1 MSKQRRSPDNATPA
15 SELLVVEIRRRGKLV
30 VGDPAFVPGVPIV
43 IDRRGLGDAGVGDLA
58 VVRTRR
64 GRAQIE
70 RVLGPADRIE
80 AVLEAHL
87 EQAGETG
94 ATEPYDTPAPS
105 MEDRVDL
112 RGLTTVT
119 IDPETAKDF
128 DDAISVERD
137 GEQLRAFVHIADVSH
152 FVAPGTPLDRGAIAR
167 AVSVYVP
174 GRVAPMLPP
183 ELADDLCSLRPN
195 EDRPT
200 LTVEI
205 PFDTELNA
213 GTATFYRSVIRSDAR
228 LTYGE
233 AERMLSGDST
243 HDAGVTETVALAERI
258 SRELRR
264 RRFARGALRIESP
277 EVAFSFDGDG
287 GIQDA
292 WLDAEPAAHAL
303 VEELMILA
311 NEAVARFLA
320 DRRAET
326 LYRVHEPPEAQ
337 SIARLAT
344 ALTDLGVPTPAT
356 PEAESLTPRA
366 AALLAG
372 EISERVQAYVGSS
385 GRGRFAFPSLVLR
398 ALKQARYDPANLG
411 HSGLQ
416 SAAYCH
422 FTSPIRRYPD
432 LVCHRA
438 LLRAIGAGDDPPPD
452 DIGEAAE
459 QISTRERQAA
469 EVEHGADDIC
479 LAWLLER
486 RLFES
491 GWDATFDGEITGL
504 IGAGLFVRFDDVFEG
519 FVPSRTIRDDYYEL
533 TPLGTGLQGRRGG
546 RVFRLGDSLGVRVE
560 EIRRMEGK
568 VELRLADGTARS

>member
-1 MSKQRRSPDNATPA
+1 MPKQRQPPDNAKPA
-15 SELLVVEIRRRGKLV
+15 SDLLVVEIRRRGKLV

-43 IDRRGLGDAGVGDLA
+43 IDRRGLGAADVGDLA

-137 GEQLRAFVHIADVSH
+137 GEQLRAYIHIADVSH
-152 FVAPGTPLDRGAIAR
+152 FVAPGTPLDRGAMAR

-200 LTVEI
+200 VTVEI

-213 GTATFYRSVIRSDAR
+213 GTPTFYRSVIRSDAR
-228 LTYGE
+228 LSYGE
-233 AERMLSGDST
+233 AERMLAGNGT
-243 HDAGVTETVALAERI
+243 HDPGVTETVVLAERI
-258 SRELRR
+258 AGELRR
-264 RRFARGALRIESP
+264 RRFARGALRVESP
-277 EVAFSFDGDG
+277 EAAFSFDGDG
-287 GIQDA
+287 GIADG

-311 NEAVARFLA
+311 NEAVAGFLA

-326 LYRVHEPPEAQ
+326 LYRVHESPEAQ
-337 SIARLAT
+337 SIIRLAT
-344 ALTDLGVPTPAT
+344 ALAELGVPTPPT

-385 GRGRFAFPSLVLR
+385 GRGRFAFPHSSCAHSSRR
-398 ALKQARYDPANLG
+398 ATTRRTSATPA
-411 HSGLQ
+411 SRAPPTAISRRR
-416 SAAYCH
+416 SAATRISCAIARCFAPSAQGTIH
-422 FTSPIRRYPD
+422 RRTTSARRRSRSRRANGWQRGGVRRRRD
-432 LVCHRA
+432 LPRVA
-438 LLRAIGAGDDPPPD
+438 P
-452 DIGEAAE
+452 
-459 QISTRERQAA
+459 
-469 EVEHGADDIC
+469 
-479 LAWLLER
+479 
-486 RLFES
+486 
-491 GWDATFDGEITGL
+491 
-504 IGAGLFVRFDDVFEG
+504 
-519 FVPSRTIRDDYYEL
+519 
-533 TPLGTGLQGRRGG
+533 RRGG
-546 RVFRLGDSLGVRVE
+546 CSRAGGR
-560 EIRRMEGK
+560 
-568 VELRLADGTARS
+568 

>member
-1 MSKQRRSPDNATPA
+1 MIWSWSTRVAGGH
-15 SELLVVEIRRRGKLV
+15 EI
-30 VGDPAFVPGVPIV
+30 D
-43 IDRRGLGDAGVGDLA
+43 
-58 VVRTRR
+58 
-64 GRAQIE
+64 
-70 RVLGPADRIE
+70 RVLGPVDRIE
-80 AVLEAHL
+80 TVLDAYL
-87 EQAGETG
+87 ANAGETG
-94 ATEPYDTPAPS
+94 ATEPYDVPAPS
-105 MEDRVDL
+105 LENRVDL
-112 RGLTTVT
+112 RALTTVT

-137 GEQLRAFVHIADVSH
+137 GERLRAYIHIADVAH
-152 FVAPGTPLDRGAIAR
+152 YVAAGTALDRGAMAR

-195 EDRPT
+195 EDRPA
-200 LTVEI
+200 LTIEI
-205 PFDTELNA
+205 PFDGELSPGA
-213 GTATFYRSVIRSDAR
+213 ATFYRSVIRSDAR

-233 AERMLSGDST
+233 AQRIVSRNGTNDADVSG
-243 HDAGVTETVALAERI
+243 TVVLAERI
-258 SRELRR
+258 AGELRR
-264 RRFARGALRIESP
+264 RRFARGALRVESP
-277 EVAFSFDGDG
+277 EAAFSFDGDG
-287 GIQDA
+287 GVANA

-311 NEAVARFLA
+311 NEAVAGFLR
-320 DRRAET
+320 DGRAET

-337 SIARLAT
+337 SIVRLAT
-344 ALTDLGVPTPAT
+344 ALTELGVPTPPT

-372 EISERVQAYVGSS
+372 EISERVQAYVESS

-438 LLRAIGAGDDPPPD
+438 LLRALGAGDDPPPED
-452 DIGEAAE
+452 VGDAAE
-459 QISTRERQAA
+459 QISVRERLAA
-469 EVEHGADDIC
+469 RVEYGADAIC
-479 LAWLLER
+479 LAWLLDQ
-486 RLFES
+486 RLLES
-491 GWDATFDGEITGL
+491 GWEVTFEGEITGL
-504 IGAGLFVRFDDVFEG
+504 IGAGLFVRFADVFEG

-546 RVFRLGDSLGVRVE
+546 RVFRLGDAVAVRVE
-560 EIRRMEGK
+560 GVRRMEGK
-568 VELRLADGTARS
+568 VELRLASS